1 MTWAATPDNTITWE
15 IWVPPASHAS
25 FFDRR
30 DPSQYFFTDPYDFC
44 VQRPEDVIFTN
55 TFSPFTNLSYYK
67 GGGSRDGE
75 ERFKSYFA
83 INANKRLGFGFYI
96 DYLYGR
102 GLYQDQS
109 TAFFNG
115 GLFSSYRGDKY
126 DMHFIFNNDNLKM
139 AENGGITD
147 DRYITNPLDM
157 AEGKKEYSA
166 NEIPTRLSQIWNHN
180 TSYHAFLTHRYNLGF
195 YKEKQDSVDT
205 DSVKITQVFVP
216 VTSFIHTLQVDLNN
230 RKYISYD
237 DAQNQK
243 YFEHNY
249 LGTDSIDKTKRT
261 SIKNTIGIAL
271 QEGFNKWAKAG
282 LTAFLSYE
290 YRNFALTDTTNIPGQ
305 RIINNYKESSLS
317 IGGELSKNKENYY
330 ITIF

>member
-1 MTWAATPDNTITWE
+1 
-15 IWVPPASHAS
+15 
-25 FFDRR
+25 
-30 DPSQYFFTDPYDFC
+30 
-44 VQRPEDVIFTN
+44 
-55 TFSPFTNLSYYK
+55 
-67 GGGSRDGE
+67 
-75 ERFKSYFA
+75 
-83 INANKRLGFGFYI
+83 
-96 DYLYGR
+96 
-102 GLYQDQS
+102 
-109 TAFFNG
+109 
-115 GLFSSYRGDKY
+115 
-126 DMHFIFNNDNLKM
+126 M

-249 LGTDSIDKTKRT
+249 LGTDSIDKTKPHP
-261 SIKNTIGIAL
+261 SKIPLAL
-271 QEGFNKWAKAG
+271 LYKKD
-282 LTAFLSYE
+282 S
-290 YRNFALTDTTNIPGQ
+290 TNGRKPD
-305 RIINNYKESSLS
+305 LPP
-317 IGGELSKNKENYY
+317 
-330 ITIF
+330 F